1 MAVAGSLTVR
11 LTDGENEKVI
21 QLNRSN
27 RGVLIPPGVWDTMH
41 DFTTGTVCVAF
52 ASHQYEEEDYIRDY
66 DEFIAYRTEQQ

>member
-1 MAVAGSLTVR
+1 
-11 LTDGENEKVI
+11 VI